1 MANSGDFIAH
11 VLEMMRPAGRAT
23 ARAMFG
29 GHGLYVDGMIVAIV
43 VDDTLYLKTDQ
54 ETRGA
59 FVARGLLPFR
69 YRSRRGDVE
78 MTGYYQPPD
87 EALDSPD
94 AMREWLRLALA
105 AALRHASRKPARARK
120 ALATKPPRGGS

>member
-43 VDDTLYLKTDQ
+43 VDDTLYLKTD
-54 ETRGA
+54 EESRSA
-59 FVARGLLPFR
+59 FVVRGLLPFR

-78 MTGYYQPPD
+78 TTGYYQSPD
-87 EALDSPD
+87 EVLESPD

-105 AALRHASRKPARARK
+105 AALRRADRKPARAPK
-120 ALATKPPRGGS
+120 APATKPPRGGR